1 MNSANL
7 QLEGVYAAMTAL
19 MTALRDKGLLDQEE
33 IDGALERAETALVSN
48 CRRPTELSTA
58 SVEAI
63 CFPLRYLRLANQVA
77 PDAPPPSFS
86 DLAARIGQA
95 RASR

>member
-33 IDGALERAETALVSN
+33 IDGALERAETALISN
-48 CRRPTELSTA
+48 SRRPTELSA
-58 SVEAI
+58 ANVEAI
-63 CFPLRYLRLANQVA
+63 CFPLRYLRLANRA
-77 PDAPPPSFS
+77 TADGPALSFAE
-86 DLAARIGQA
+86 LAARVGQSKA
-95 RASR
+95 RG

>member
-19 MTALRDKGLLDQEE
+19 MGALRDKGLLDVEE
-33 IDGALERAETALVSN
+33 IDDALERAETALAAN
-48 CRRPTELSTA
+48 ARRPTELSTA

-63 CFPLRYLRLANQVA
+63 CFPLRYLRLANQAA
-77 PDAPPPSFS
+77 PGAPPPSFS
-86 DLAARIGQA
+86 ELATRIGQA